1 LKHIQAGDP
10 LHGLISEKAAVKF
23 GKYGGLFVPE
33 TLVQPLVELAQAYQ
47 RLMKSDEFKEELNLA
62 LKTFAGRPTPLYY
75 ARNLSRELGRKV
87 YLKREDLVHG
97 GAHKLNNTLGQ
108 ALVAKKMGKTR
119 LIAETGAGQHGVA
132 TAIVGA
138 NLGFETQVY
147 MGEVDI
153 ERQKMNVYR
162 MQLMGA
168 EVIPVRSGSRTL
180 KDAINEAMRDWASSF
195 DNTHYLLGT
204 AAGAHP
210 FPSMVRDF
218 QSVIGHEAR
227 QQIQQAEG
235 RLPDSI
241 TACVGGGSN
250 AMGIFAPFLHD
261 EDVRLLAVEAG
272 GRGLGK
278 TDRIADHGASLGFGT
293 DGVLHGALTKILQ
306 DSYGQI
312 LESYS
317 VAAGLDYPG
326 VGPELAF
333 LAEKG
338 RVLTKIADDKTAM
351 RGFHALSR
359 LEGIIPALESAHA
372 VGYALQEPQALGD
385 LAIINISG
393 RGDKDL
399 ATVMDYE
406 NL

>member
-1 LKHIQAGDP
+1 MV
-10 LHGLISEKAAVKF
+10 GL
-23 GKYGGLFVPE
+23 YVPE
-33 TLVQPLVELAQAYQ
+33 TLVQPLLELAEAYD
-47 RLMKSDEFKEELNLA
+47 RFMKSDEFRTELNSL
-62 LKTFAGRPTPLYY
+62 LKNFAGRPTSLYF
-75 ARNLSRELGRKV
+75 ARNLSRELGRKI

-108 ALVAKKMGKTR
+108 ALVAKRMGKTR

-162 MQLMGA
+162 MELMGA

-180 KDAINEAMRDWASSF
+180 KDAINEAMRDWAASF
-195 DNTHYLLGT
+195 DHTHYLLGT

-210 FPSMVRDF
+210 FPTMVRDF
-218 QSVIGHEAR
+218 QSVIGLEAR
-227 QQIQQAEG
+227 RQILEAEG

-241 TACVGGGSN
+241 VACVGGGSN
-250 AMGIFAPFLHD
+250 AMGIFAPFLKD
-261 EDVRLLAVEAG
+261 RVRLLAVEAG
-272 GRGLGK
+272 GRGPGK
-278 TDRIADHGASLGFGT
+278 TDKTADNGASLGYGS
-293 DGVLHGALTKILQ
+293 DGILHGALTKILQ
-306 DSYGQI
+306 DPYGQI

-333 LAEKG
+333 LAETG
-338 RVLTKIADDKTAM
+338 RVLPKLADDKTAM
-351 RGFHALSR
+351 QGFRALSQIGRHHPCTGVGACSGLR
-359 LEGIIPALESAHA
+359 LPGA
-372 VGYALQEPQALGD
+372 GG
-385 LAIINISG
+385 SG
-393 RGDKDL
+393 RASDHKRIR
-399 ATVMDYE
+399 
-406 NL
+406 